1 MVIILALYRILA
13 QFVLRLPWYLCLHP
27 KRLRMSNLESGLTWQ
42 QAKEIAEQLL
52 FQKTQ
57 KHLNDIEI
65 LVLEG
70 SWEGL
75 TYEEIG
81 KRSGYS
87 TEYLNKDIGNQL
99 WKKLSEALGE
109 KLTKKNFKVALER
122 GKTKLQDRIKLPS
135 SLRVSATELPFTEGA
150 VAPSS
155 PFYIE
160 RDGIESLGY
169 KTVVKPA
176 ALIRIKA
183 PNLMGKTSLIMK
195 LLDHAASENY
205 QTVYLGLNSVNK
217 SVLTNLELFLRWLCL
232 QVSRELKL
240 ANQLENYWYTEIFGS
255 NDNCTLYF
263 EEYLLPQINCPL
275 VLGLDD
281 IDRLFSYREVIED
294 FLGMLRSWHEKGKI
308 ADVWRQLRLVV
319 AHSTEVYIPLDINQ
333 SPFNAGVPLE
343 LTEFDPIQ
351 VKSLACFHGLNWNNS
366 EVEKLMKM
374 VCGHPYLIRL
384 GIYEIACGKITLEE
398 LLQAAAT
405 EAGIYS
411 NHLRRH
417 LQALRQAPELAKALQ
432 QVVTSWEP
440 VELDSL
446 QIYKLHSM
454 GLVEQQGNRVVPRC
468 HLYRE
473 YFSRVLV

>member
-70 SWEGL
+70 SWAGL

-81 KRSGYS
+81 KRAGYS

-122 GKTKLQDRIKLPS
+122 AKTQLQTSINLPS
-135 SLRVSATELPFTEGA
+135 YLRVSATEFPFPEGA

-183 PNLMGKTSLIMK
+183 PKLMGKTSLIMK
-195 LLDHAASENY
+195 LLDHAASENA
-205 QTVYLGLNSVNK
+205 QTVYLSLNSVNK
-217 SVLTNLELFLRWLCL
+217 SILTNLELFLRSLCL

-240 ANQLENYWYTEIFGS
+240 ANQLDNYWDTEIFGS

-308 ADVWRQLRLVV
+308 ADIWRQLRLVV

-374 VCGHPYLIRL
+374 VCGHPYLVRL

>member
-1 MVIILALYRILA
+1 
-13 QFVLRLPWYLCLHP
+13 
-27 KRLRMSNLESGLTWQ
+27 MSNLESGLTWQ

-135 SLRVSATELPFTEGA
+135 SLRVSATELPFPEGA

-217 SVLTNLELFLRWLCL
+217 SVLTNLELFLRGA
-232 QVSRELKL
+232 SH
-240 ANQLENYWYTEIFGS
+240 FGNNITQS
-255 NDNCTLYF
+255 ND
-263 EEYLLPQINCPL
+263 I
-275 VLGLDD
+275 
-281 IDRLFSYREVIED
+281 
-294 FLGMLRSWHEKGKI
+294 
-308 ADVWRQLRLVV
+308 
-319 AHSTEVYIPLDINQ
+319 
-333 SPFNAGVPLE
+333 
-343 LTEFDPIQ
+343 
-351 VKSLACFHGLNWNNS
+351 
-366 EVEKLMKM
+366 
-374 VCGHPYLIRL
+374 
-384 GIYEIACGKITLEE
+384 
-398 LLQAAAT
+398 
-405 EAGIYS
+405 
-411 NHLRRH
+411 
-417 LQALRQAPELAKALQ
+417 
-432 QVVTSWEP
+432 
-440 VELDSL
+440 
-446 QIYKLHSM
+446 
-454 GLVEQQGNRVVPRC
+454 
-468 HLYRE
+468 
-473 YFSRVLV
+473 SRVSAP